1 MADMEING
9 GVCLCYLNS
18 GSCGSMSKSTAWMC
32 LFGGV
37 FLLVLGVL
45 DLIAEGK
52 WVLFILSLLIIAFS
66 LSSLFKKSQNS

>member
-1 MADMEING
+1 MAGMKING
-9 GVCLCYLNS
+9 GVFLCYPNPWS
-18 GSCGSMSKSTAWMC
+18 RGSMSKSTAWIC
-32 LFGGV
+32 LSGGV

-52 WVLFILSLLIIAFS
+52 WVVFILSLLIIAFS

>member
-1 MADMEING
+1 MN
-9 GVCLCYLNS
+9 
-18 GSCGSMSKSTAWMC
+18 KSTAWIC
-32 LFGGV
+32 LSGGV